1 MPSDPK
7 TTVINELSQA
17 ASSVGDAAQQA
28 AQRYK
33 LMLIPEERADDAD
46 RGPLELPYNP
56 EEHSGQILPNWES
69 QDAAGVGASGQ
80 EYDYRNSDAET
91 QSFTVVL
98 QPQRSTRNDEIL
110 TTLRIWAGEV
120 SSNVGRPPV
129 IRVQR
134 GVGQAQ
140 KNFTGHIES
149 VNYTARRTDRYGNI
163 RVMELQ
169 LTFRRNQKAIF

>member
-1 MPSDPK
+1 VEPK
-7 TTVINELSQA
+7 TTVINELSEA

-33 LMLIPEERADDAD
+33 LLLIPEERADDAD

-56 EEHSGQILPNWES
+56 EEHSGAVSPNWES
-69 QDAAGVGASGQ
+69 QDAAGVGASQQ
-80 EYDYRNSDAET
+80 EYDFRNSAGET
-91 QSFTVVL
+91 QSFSIVL
-98 QPQRSTRNDEIL
+98 QPMSAARNDEIL

-120 SSNVGRPPV
+120 STRVGRPPV
-129 IRVQR
+129 VRVQR

-169 LTFRRNQKAIF
+169 LTFRRNPKAVF